1 MATTY
6 LALALLSAAA
16 LAFEITLTRLFSVT
30 QWYHFAFLAVSVA
43 LLGFGASG
51 TALSL
56 RPRWAE
62 PPTARRAATLS
73 GLFAVAVVGAYLALN
88 HLPFDSYRIAW
99 ERVQLLYL
107 VLYYLA
113 LTVPFFCAGLVTGLL
128 LSAYPERA
136 NLLYA
141 ANLLGSALG
150 GLLPLLAL
158 PLVGEGTVL
167 LIAAFGLLAAAVFLP
182 WSLKNHHQGT
192 KTQRKRKLGALV
204 SWWLKNPS
212 LRRQLLLLAVSCL
225 LLLLAW
231 FPPAI
236 LQLRLSPYKSLSQVL
251 RFPDAEI
258 VRQRWNAFSR
268 VDRVASSAIR
278 SAPGLSLNYPGALP
292 VEDGLFVDGDDLSP
306 VITATALRRAQGDD
320 SRDFTDYL
328 PVALPYQLRPGT
340 RALVVEP
347 RGGLDL
353 WVALSQGAASAVA
366 VEHNRLVVEA
376 AGGVYADARVQAE
389 LAEGRSC
396 VRRTDETFDVVHLA
410 LTDGYRPVT
419 SGAYSLGER
428 YDLTVEAFQDYLAR
442 LEPGGLLLVERW
454 LQLPP
459 SETLRAGA
467 VAAEALRRSGVAD
480 PAGQLVVLRDW
491 QVGLILVK
499 NGAWTPDEL
508 GAVRAFAEK
517 LGLDLVALPGL
528 AEVEANRYNVL
539 DEPVY
544 FRAFQQLL
552 ADPERLYAETTY
564 DVRPPT
570 DDRPFFFHFF
580 RWGQAR
586 DVLQQLGKTWQPW
599 GGSGYFVLVALLAV
613 ALVTSGALILLPLAA
628 SRPDRLGVAQPV
640 RSLRGARSRALA
652 YFGLLGLGFL
662 FVEIPLMQR
671 FILFLGQP
679 VYAFAAVAA
688 SVLLFSGLG
697 SLAAPRLPIRRTLPL
712 LAVLILLYPL
722 GLPVLFRAL
731 LGAPLAVRLLA
742 TALSLAPLGLLMGTA
757 FPGGLVWLQARAP
770 GLVPW
775 AWAVNGCASVLAS
788 ILAAMVALSAGFTA
802 VLVAA
807 AVAYA
812 AAWLVLRQEKPGGVS
827 PPGSF

>member
-1 MATTY
+1 MASTY
-6 LALALLSAAA
+6 LGLVLLSAAA

-56 RPRWAE
+56 RPRWTE
-62 PPTARRAATLS
+62 PPTARRAASLS
-73 GLFAVAVVGAYLALN
+73 ALFAAAVVGAYLAMN

-99 ERVQLLYL
+99 ERVQLVYL

-128 LSAYPERA
+128 LSAHPRRA
-136 NLLYA
+136 NRLYA

-158 PLVGEGTVL
+158 PLAGEGTVL
-167 LIAAFGLLAAAVFLP
+167 IIAALGLLAAFTFQYP
-182 WSLKNHHQGT
+182 ISSIRNK
-192 KTQRKRKLGALV
+192 
-204 SWWLKNPS
+204 
-212 LRRQLLLLAVSCL
+212 LLLLAACCL

-231 FPPAI
+231 FPPAV
-236 LQLRLSPYKSLSQVL
+236 LHLRLSPYKSLSQVL

-258 VRQRWNAFSR
+258 VWQRWNAFSR

-278 SAPGLSLNYPGALP
+278 SAPGLSLGYPGELP
-292 VEDGLFVDGDDLSP
+292 AQDGLFVDGDDLSA
-306 VITATALRRAQGDD
+306 VVRTTTLRQTQDDALQ
-320 SRDFTDYL
+320 DFTDYL
-328 PVALPYQLRPGT
+328 PVTLAYRLRPGG

-366 VEHNRLVVEA
+366 AERNRLVVEA
-376 AGGVYADARVQAE
+376 AGGAYAAERVAVE
-389 LAEGRSC
+389 FEEGRSYA
-396 VRRTDETFDVVHLA
+396 RRSDEAFDVVHLA

-467 VAAEALRRSGVAD
+467 VAVEALRRSGAAD
-480 PAGQLVVLRDW
+480 PAAQLVVLRDW
-491 QVGLILVK
+491 QVGLLLVK
-499 NGAWTPDEL
+499 DGAWTPDEL
-508 GAVRAFAEK
+508 AAVRAFAEK
-517 LGLDLVALPGL
+517 LSLDLVALPGL
-528 AEVEANRYNVL
+528 AEAEANRYNVL

-544 FRAFQQLL
+544 YRAFQQLL
-552 ADPERLYAETTY
+552 ANPERLYAETTY

-580 RWGQAR
+580 RWSQTRA
-586 DVLQQLGKTWQPW
+586 VLQQLGRTWQPW
-599 GGSGYFVLVALLAV
+599 GGSGYFLLVALLAV

-628 SRPDRLGVAQPV
+628 QRPDRLGDAQLV
-640 RSLRGARSRALA
+640 RSLG

-697 SLAAPRLPIRRTLPL
+697 SLAAPRLPVCRTLPL

-722 GLPVLFRAL
+722 GLPLLFQAL

-742 TALSLAPLGLLMGTA
+742 TGLGLAPLGVLMGTA
-757 FPGGLVWLQARAP
+757 FPGGLAWLEARAP

-788 ILAAMVALSAGFTA
+788 ILAAMVALSAGFTG

-812 AAWLVLRQEKPGGVS
+812 GAWLVVR
-827 PPGSF
+827 